1 MQMEESRKVNDY
13 ARTQYLWRHPVPN
26 KDRHRH
32 HTIIIEKTHPAAIG
46 GPEML
51 MLSDWAYLS
60 STYDP
65 WPKSGLSR
73 DFSIW
78 RIFCSMESAAG
89 SRIFSER
96 FTSIKDGIW
105 QERETHHGEIDSWS
119 LSCDPPRRWRP
130 SGCRRPSLTHRPWS
144 DTGTTCRSLAPHPP
158 LQECPFNIQGNRCWP
173 WYVDWKLCCCSCDE
187 TVRKV
192 LTKAEL
198 VLLSFSCLPVKLS
211 TQLNSV
217 KIRNAPRKEVFLSME
232 TIFGTKSKV
241 IPS

>member
-1 MQMEESRKVNDY
+1 MIMQGPNTCEDTPFPT
-13 ARTQYLWRHPVPN
+13 RTDTTTTTTSLLR
-26 KDRHRH
+26 
-32 HTIIIEKTHPAAIG
+32 TTHPAAIG

-96 FTSIKDGIW
+96 FTSIKDDKR
-105 QERETHHGEIDSWS
+105 ESETHRGEIDSLS

-130 SGCRRPSLTHRPWS
+130 SECRRPSSTRRPWS

-158 LQECPFNIQGNRCWP
+158 LQDCSFDIQGNRCWP

-198 VLLSFSCLPVKLS
+198 VLLSFSSLLVKLS
-211 TQLNSV
+211 TKLHSV
-217 KIRNAPRKEVFLSME
+217 KIRNASRKEVFLSME

>member
-1 MQMEESRKVNDY
+1 MSCKWKRVEELMIMQGPNTCEDTPFPTKTDTLATSTSSL
-13 ARTQYLWRHPVPN
+13 RT
-26 KDRHRH
+26 
-32 HTIIIEKTHPAAIG
+32 THPAAIG

-78 RIFCSMESAAG
+78 RIFCSIESAAG

-96 FTSIKDGIW
+96 FTSIKDDKR
-105 QERETHHGEIDSWS
+105 ESETHRGEIDSLS

-130 SGCRRPSLTHRPWS
+130 SECRRPSSTRRPWS

-158 LQECPFNIQGNRCWP
+158 LQDCPFNIQGNRCWP

-198 VLLSFSCLPVKLS
+198 VLLSFSSRPGQIINTAQLS
-211 TQLNSV
+211 
-217 KIRNAPRKEVFLSME
+217 ED
-232 TIFGTKSKV
+232 
-241 IPS
+241 